1 MRIFKLSK
9 CPIHRN
15 TYHSTS
21 KECSMRPVA
30 LKIVRLDAEIYVFCV
45 QPHLDVADV
54 QTAAAAT
61 RWGPVKV
68 FIWIKIV
75 GLV

>member
-1 MRIFKLSK
+1 
-9 CPIHRN
+9 
-15 TYHSTS
+15 
-21 KECSMRPVA
+21 MRPVA